1 MRRKENFLYF
11 STNNG
16 DVLSCRDVLFLY
28 HIENSGVYQ
37 IPQVF
42 IKINS
47 FVSL

>member
-1 MRRKENFLYF
+1 MRRKENFLNF
-11 STNNG
+11 LTNNG
-16 DVLSCRDVLFLY
+16 DVLICRDVPFLY
-28 HIENSGVYQ
+28 HIENGGVYQ